1 MGQSMNLNWLF
12 SSNKDNV
19 PSLNLFTTKGYK
31 FTLFVYVHHLEGEF
45 NRSPHKVLHWIHPFD
60 VTHKNKTLLYE
71 AL

>member
-1 MGQSMNLNWLF
+1 MNLNWLF

-45 NRSPHKVLHWIHPFD
+45 NRSPHRVLH
-60 VTHKNKTLLYE
+60 
-71 AL
+71 